1 MNWLEAISK
10 FKLFLKIE
18 RGLSE
23 NSIESYSSDLK
34 SLYNFII
41 KNNLSKDFT
50 SSKSM
55 LSKFILLFF
64 PIKYKNESFKKSKKL
79 LSFHLKIAL
88 FIIYF
93 MDL

>member
-34 SLYNFII
+34 SLHNFII
-41 KNNLSKDFT
+41 KNNLSKDLKKCD
-50 SSKSM
+50 SNIIKQYIYEQSKLNNPKTQARRISGIR
-55 LSKFILLFF
+55 SFF
-64 PIKYKNESFKKSKKL
+64 DY
-79 LSFHLKIAL
+79 LSFESLV
-88 FIIYF
+88 
-93 MDL
+93 